1 MEFVAGKAIVWQQG
15 ATLYYQLTSKFIL
28 ILIDRI
34 FRPKLLAKEPKIG
47 QKQQGSHGINAYMI
61 IGLFEHISKCDVIRM
76 DLGNEQEH
84 SYIHKWNSYVWNSQ
98 KGNGTG
104 NKRTEQH
111 MLVMMMPFG
120 KFRTY
125 IYI

>member
-34 FRPKLLAKEPKIG
+34 FKPKLLAKEPKIG

-61 IGLFEHISKCDVIRM
+61 IELFEHISKCDVIRM

-84 SYIHKWNSYVWNSQ
+84 SYISGSHVRSTTKEGIAQEINERNSICW
-98 KGNGTG
+98 
-104 NKRTEQH
+104 
-111 MLVMMMPFG
+111 
-120 KFRTY
+120 
-125 IYI
+125 